1 MASLET
7 PQQPQSAS
15 RSAGLRWL
23 AGFLLPYRVALAGL
37 LLLSVATSLLV
48 LIQPYL
54 TKLLIDDALLAGRAD
69 KLVVIVGLIFGAG
82 LLATL
87 LSGLNRY
94 CYTRLSGQVLFA
106 IRESVY
112 RHLQT
117 LSPAFF
123 SRNRSGDILARLD
136 GDVAELQRF
145 SVDSLFAAVSA
156 LLGLAGTIG
165 FMLLLSWQ
173 LTLVLVVVAP
183 LQWLYLR
190 FMRPLVQNQT
200 RQLRER
206 SSDIS
211 AFLVETLPAMK
222 FIQGMASEG
231 REVGRLGR
239 LNSRYLDRLLHLQL
253 VEFATAA
260 VPNTLTSAGRAAV
273 FLIGGYWVIQGQLE
287 LGSLIA
293 FSSYLGMAAGPVQG
307 LLGLYMALARVQV
320 SLERVRYL
328 LDAPPDVAAG
338 GTAVPPERLQ
348 QGIALDAVSFHYPLH
363 DDDVLQGATL
373 DIPAGSSIGL
383 QSPSGSGKSTLVD
396 LLLRH
401 YDPQAGS
408 IRVDGIELR
417 EFDLGLWRSRIALV
431 AQDIVLFR
439 GSIRDNIRYARP
451 DASDAAVDEAAQRAR
466 LGEFA
471 ERLPQGLDTPVG
483 DRGTRLSGGER
494 QRIAIARALLQ
505 QPLLVILDEA
515 TSAVDQEVEQDVLAM
530 VNQVFAE
537 QTRLLISHRDSALA
551 SCDGHL
557 TIVDRKLEIRWHEG
571 GG

>member
-1 MASLET
+1 MASPET
-7 PQQPQSAS
+7 SQPQPAS
-15 RSAGLRWL
+15 RTLGLRWL
-23 AGFLLPYRVALAGL
+23 AGFLLPHRAALAGL

-54 TKLLIDDALLAGRAD
+54 TKLLIDDALLAGRVD
-69 KLVVIVGLIFGAG
+69 TLLVIVGLIFGAG

-156 LLGLAGTIG
+156 LLGLVGTIG

-190 FMRPLVQNQT
+190 FMRPLVQDQT

-260 VPNTLTSAGRAAV
+260 VPNTLTSAGRATV

-401 YDPQAGS
+401 YDPQAGT
-408 IRVDGIELR
+408 IRVDGVNLR

-451 DASDAAVDEAAQRAR
+451 EASDAEVDEAAQRAR

-551 SCDGHL
+551 SCDGRL
-557 TIVDRKLEIRWHEG
+557 SIVDRKLEIRWHREG
-571 GG
+571 R

>member
-1 MASLET
+1 LAS
-7 PQQPQSAS
+7 PKPPRQPESTS

-23 AGFLLPYRVALAGL
+23 AGFLLPHRAALAGL

-54 TKLLIDDALLAGRAD
+54 TKLLIDDALLAGRVD
-69 KLVVIVGLIFGAG
+69 TLLVIVGLILGAG

-94 CYTRLSGQVLFA
+94 FYTRLSGRILFA

-123 SRNRSGDILARLD
+123 SRNRSGDILSRLD

-156 LLGLAGTIG
+156 LLGLVGTIG

-173 LTLVLVVVAP
+173 LTMVLAVIAP

-190 FMRPLVQNQT
+190 FMRPRVQDQT

-231 REVGRLGR
+231 REASRLGS
-239 LNSRYLDRLLHLQL
+239 LNARYLDRLLRLQL

-260 VPNTLTSAGRAAV
+260 VPNTLTSVGRATV

-293 FSSYLGMAAGPVQG
+293 FASYLGMAAGPVQG

-328 LDAPPDVAAG
+328 LDAPADVGAG

-348 QGIALDAVSFHYPLH
+348 QGIVLEAVSFHYPLH
-363 DDDVLQGATL
+363 DDDVLQGASL
-373 DIPAGSSIGL
+373 EIPAGSSIGL
-383 QSPSGSGKSTLVD
+383 QSPSGSGKTTLVD

-401 YDPQAGS
+401 YDPQAGA
-408 IRVDGIELR
+408 IRVDGVDLR
-417 EFDLGLWRSRIALV
+417 ELDLGLWRSRIALV

-451 DASDAAVDEAAQRAR
+451 GASAAEVEEAA
-466 LGEFA
+466 
-471 ERLPQGLDTPVG
+471 
-483 DRGTRLSGGER
+483 
-494 QRIAIARALLQ
+494 
-505 QPLLVILDEA
+505 
-515 TSAVDQEVEQDVLAM
+515 
-530 VNQVFAE
+530 
-537 QTRLLISHRDSALA
+537 
-551 SCDGHL
+551 
-557 TIVDRKLEIRWHEG
+557 
-571 GG
+571 

>member
-1 MASLET
+1 MPLEA
-7 PQQPQSAS
+7 PQQPESAS
-15 RSAGLRWL
+15 RSEDLRWL
-23 AGFLLPYRVALAGL
+23 AGFLLPHRVALAGL
-37 LLLSVATSLLV
+37 LLLSVSTSLLV

-54 TKLLIDDALLAGRAD
+54 TKLLIDDALLAGRVD
-69 KLVVIVGLIFGAG
+69 ILLIIVGLIFGAG
-82 LLATL
+82 LLATI

-94 CYTRLSGQVLFA
+94 CYTRLSGRVLFA
-106 IRESVY
+106 IRELVY

-156 LLGLAGTIG
+156 LLGLVGTIG

-173 LTLVLVVVAP
+173 LTMVLLVVSP

-190 FMRPLVQNQT
+190 FMRPRVQEQT

-231 REVGRLGR
+231 REAVRLGR

-260 VPNTLTSAGRAAV
+260 VPNTLTSAGRATV

-293 FSSYLGMAAGPVQG
+293 FASYLGMAAGPVQG
-307 LLGLYMALARVQV
+307 LLGLYMSLARVQV

-328 LDAPPDVAAG
+328 LDASPDVDAG
-338 GTAVPPERLQ
+338 GTAVPPERLW
-348 QGIALDAVSFHYPLH
+348 QGILLDAVSFHYPLH
-363 DDDVLQGATL
+363 DDDVLQGASL
-373 DIPAGSSIGL
+373 EIPAGSSVGL
-383 QSPSGSGKSTLVD
+383 QSPSGSGKTTLVD

-408 IRVDGIELR
+408 IQVDGINLR
-417 EFDLGLWRSRIALV
+417 EFDLSLWRSRIALV

-439 GSIRDNIRYARP
+439 GSICDNIRYARP
-451 DASDAAVDEAAQRAR
+451 DASDAEVEEAAQRAR
-466 LGEFA
+466 LGGLA
-471 ERLPQGLDTPVG
+471 KRLPLGLDTPVG

-515 TSAVDQEVEQDVLAM
+515 TSAVDQEVEQEVLAM
-530 VNQVFAE
+530 VNQVFAG
-537 QTRLLISHRDSALA
+537 QTRLLISHRDSALG
-551 SCDGHL
+551 SCDGRIS
-557 TIVDRKLEIRWHEG
+557 IVDRKLEILWHLG
-571 GG
+571 SV